1 MPAPS
6 SARAVE
12 NAFELKARSF
22 TLPTMRLF
30 STDMDLVSD
39 TLAAKVRQAP
49 EFFRNMPLVIDVEEL
64 AQTDVEVDFPLLVGL
79 LRGYSMIPVGVRG
92 GNPRLNAA
100 ALVMELA
107 VMSSPRPVANA
118 QPVATQGSQQSTV
131 ESRPSPPAAS
141 PPPPPP
147 PASGVSK
154 LVNRPVRS
162 GQRVYAQGGDLI
174 ITASVSPGAEV
185 LADGNIHVYGILRG
199 RAMAGVKGEAEAR
212 IFCHNLQA
220 ELVSVAGHY
229 RLSESF
235 RPDEI
240 GRPVQVY
247 LQERKLIIE
256 SLL

>member
-1 MPAPS
+1 MPASS

-22 TLPTMRLF
+22 TLPTMRLL
-30 STDMDLVSD
+30 STDMDLISD

-49 EFFRNMPLVIDVEEL
+49 EFFRNMPVVIDVEEL

-92 GNPRLNAA
+92 GNSRLNAA

-118 QPVATQGSQQSTV
+118 QPVATQGGQQSAV

-141 PPPPPP
+141 PPPP
-147 PASGVSK
+147 SSVGSK
-154 LVNRPVRS
+154 LVNRHVRS

-174 ITASVSPGAEV
+174 VAASVSPGAEV
-185 LADGNIHVYGILRG
+185 LADGNIHVYGTLRG
-199 RAMAGVKGEAEAR
+199 RAMAGVKGDAEAR

-220 ELVSVAGHY
+220 ELVSIAGHY

-235 RPDEI
+235 RTEEI